1 MKKETTLKKQIL
13 IILISFSIF
22 IAVSVGLISMIN
34 FYFTKLDIIEHNQK
48 QILFQIESEI
58 DKFLSKIYKIS
69 FYIKNNYSENS
80 NLLKNIVDTNSNI
93 SSILVLNKDGIIE
106 DFYATTNLNIY
117 KGFDYSRQEYFK
129 GMKKNNDYWSNVF
142 LSTVNEEATISYSF
156 KLKDKV
162 VVLMVQLKEI
172 SDFISRFKNQDN
184 THMVKVYDNSGTIIL
199 NPNNPDLVL
208 QRVNEKS
215 QKVFTK
221 LIDALNPYEFT
232 IFYSKIE

>member
-80 NLLKNIVDTNSNI
+80 NLLKNIVDNINSNPFI
-93 SSILVLNKDGIIE
+93 SNKN
-106 DFYATTNLNIY
+106 T
-117 KGFDYSRQEYFK
+117 S
-129 GMKKNNDYWSNVF
+129 
-142 LSTVNEEATISYSF
+142 
-156 KLKDKV
+156 
-162 VVLMVQLKEI
+162 QLKSLKIKSFSFVE
-172 SDFISRFKNQDN
+172 K
-184 THMVKVYDNSGTIIL
+184 II
-199 NPNNPDLVL
+199 PFPF
-208 QRVNEKS
+208 S
-215 QKVFTK
+215 S
-221 LIDALNPYEFT
+221 A
-232 IFYSKIE
+232 